1 MKPTFLPILFLLCTS
16 MILAQ
21 NDDDNILITNKQI
34 NFIFENSKDGVIVKE
49 TSITSFEASKMSET
63 IPFFEFYNNEIEI
76 NSVKIKGIK
85 NVKPAYNLYVS
96 DDLFYS
102 DAKVCHFILPFET
115 KGKTAQVELQKTIKD
130 PRYFTSVYLSE
141 PQFLKQKTVNIT
153 VPEWMNV
160 EIIEK
165 NFGNNIT
172 KNIIEDTKTKAMT
185 YSYTIVNEKAD
196 VFEEEMQRRS
206 YIFPHL
212 LVLVKAASPNGAKIT
227 YFEKLQDQYDWYKTL
242 VSEAGNDIP
251 IIRDRA
257 SQIVQNCSTDQEKIT
272 TLFAWV
278 QDNIR
283 YIAFEDGIAGFKPDA
298 GQEVIR
304 KKYGDCKGMSN
315 LLKEMLITQG
325 FDARLA
331 WLGTNHIAY
340 DYSTPSL
347 GIDNHVICALFWNN
361 EIYYLDPTVKY
372 MPLGEY
378 PATIQGRQTMIENNN
393 DFLLKTIPSFDPKLN
408 TDSLSCIYSI
418 ENGILTGEGSYTYKG
433 ESKQIILS
441 LYHATPKDKL
451 NIALKGF
458 LEKGNVQD
466 KVSNINIDGTDSRAN
481 QTKISFK
488 IENKS
493 SVQQTNDE
501 YYIGLDTDK
510 DFSRSTIDIAK
521 RKHDLFFPY
530 KQRIIQNIVLNIP
543 DEYALEH
550 LPEDFSIQKNGYEIS
565 ISYTKE
571 NSKIIYRKEIALID
585 QLLKKNDF
593 EQWNKDISALKN
605 AYMEQIVIK
614 KK

>member
-34 NFIFENSKDGVIVKE
+34 NFIFEN
-49 TSITSFEASKMSET
+49 SKMSET

-196 VFEEEMQRRS
+196 VFEEEMQGRS

-283 YIAFEDGIAGFKPDA
+283 YIAFKDGIAGFKPDA

-441 LYHATPKDKL
+441 LYHTTPKDKL